1 MLSKKEKL
9 EIIIP
14 IYNEQECIDK
24 LIERLLLLKERLTD
38 IDVGVIFVND
48 GSTDRSLELLT
59 VYCKNYKFIKLINFS
74 RNFGHQVA
82 VTAGIDYADADYV
95 AIVDADLQDPPELI
109 EEMIKK
115 IKEGF
120 DVVYGQRMERKG
132 ETFFKK
138 ITAKIFYRM
147 LSKLCDIEIP
157 KDTGDFRVFNRKVL
171 MEIKKLRE
179 KHRFLRGM
187 IPWIGFKST
196 PFLYNRDSRFAG
208 QTKYPFKKMLKFAL
222 DAIFSF
228 SNTPLRLASYIGNF
242 IILIG
247 IIGALLM
254 LYLRFFTKY
263 TVPGITAVILTI
275 IIMSGVQ
282 IIMLGIIGEYVG
294 RIFEEVKGRPLYIVE
309 KTMNIENGENSEN

>member
-48 GSTDRSLELLT
+48 GSTDRSLDLLT
-59 VYCKNYKFIKLINFS
+59 AYCKNYKFIKLINFS

-95 AIVDADLQDPPELI
+95 AIIDADLQDPPELI

-147 LSKLCDIEIP
+147 LSKLCDVEIP